1 MRKLGAYIQIQLTAF
16 LCIGNLL
23 IAVDVNGVV
32 TDQDGR
38 SLPGANIMVEGTNIG
53 SASDSEG
60 RFTFQYEPE
69 GDFVIVVSYIGYS
82 SFRQTYQTGAA
93 LTDLTIVLE
102 QGNLFGQEVKVM
114 ARKKEE
120 RIKEVPISMVAMRKE
135 TIEDMGATSIEDLTV
150 MVPNVFVRENPS
162 VDNFNI
168 RGIAGGA
175 RNPEWQQMKAFSLMV
190 L

>member
-1 MRKLGAYIQIQLTAF
+1 MKRMGANIQIQLAAF
-16 LCIGNLL
+16 FCIVNLL
-23 IAVDVNGVV
+23 MAVDVNGIV

-38 SLPGANIMVEGTNIG
+38 SMAGANIIIEGTNIG

-60 RFTFQYEPE
+60 RFSFQFEPE
-69 GDFVIVVSYIGYS
+69 GDFVIVASYIGYS
-82 SFRQTYQTGAA
+82 SFRQTYQASDA
-93 LTDLTIVLE
+93 LMDLTIVLD
-102 QGNLFGQEVKVM
+102 QGNLFGQEVTVM

-120 RIKEVPISMVAMRKE
+120 TIKEVPISMVAMRKE

-168 RGIAGGA
+168 RGISGL
-175 RNPEWQQMKAFSLMV
+175 SLIHI
-190 L
+190 